1 MENKNLILKII
12 REICMKLKKLPKKL
26 LETNGIKVCW
36 RSWGKG
42 TPLVLLHGG
51 YGSWRHWIKQAI
63 PFSKNYNVLIPDMPG
78 FGESDDLPLPHTPE
92 KIASNLADT
101 LIKLIS
107 LNENPL
113 VCGFS
118 FGGLIAGHLS
128 YELINRQ
135 LSPRKLILVGPGG
148 LGAKRGEMKTMI
160 ARHSKMTEQEVYDA
174 HRTNLE
180 ILMFYNPKKLMI
192 LQSIFKNKIQMITEL
207 KADQF
212 QQLTL

>member
-1 MENKNLILKII
+1 MEGPKYLEPLID
-12 REICMKLKKLPKKL
+12 
-26 LETNGIKVCW
+26 G
-36 RSWGKG
+36 
-42 TPLVLLHGG
+42 
-51 YGSWRHWIKQAI
+51 
-63 PFSKNYNVLIPDMPG
+63 D
-78 FGESDDLPLPHTPE
+78 
-92 KIASNLADT
+92 

-128 YELINRQ
+128 YELINRH

-180 ILMFYNPKKLMI
+180 ILMFYNPKKVDDFAVHIQKQNTDDHRIKSRPISATDTLAKILKKQKFMI
-192 LQSIFKNKIQMITEL
+192 SEGNTNF
-207 KADQF
+207 
-212 QQLTL
+212 

>member
-1 MENKNLILKII
+1 MY
-12 REICMKLKKLPKKL
+12 EIEKDSQKKLI
-26 LETNGIKVCW
+26 ETNGIKVCW

-160 ARHSKMTEQEVYDA
+160 ARHSNMTEQEVYDA
-174 HRTNLE
+174 HT
-180 ILMFYNPKKLMI
+180 
-192 LQSIFKNKIQMITEL
+192 L
-207 KADQF
+207 KY
-212 QQLTL
+212 